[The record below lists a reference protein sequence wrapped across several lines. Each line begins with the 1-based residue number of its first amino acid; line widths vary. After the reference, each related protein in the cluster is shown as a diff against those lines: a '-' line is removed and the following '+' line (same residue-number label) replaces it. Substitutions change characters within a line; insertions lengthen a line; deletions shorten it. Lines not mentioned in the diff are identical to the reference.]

1 MKCLL
6 HVTSVRVLMINIIS
20 VGVLILIY
28 VINKYNGIINTIVNA
43 FYIEMH
49 VCLQSDFTR

>member
-1 MKCLL
+1 VS
-6 HVTSVRVLMINIIS
+6 HVTSVSVLIINIIS

-49 VCLQSDFTR
+49 VCLRSDFTR